1 MSASIFHNEFLI
13 KLEEKRLNIG
23 LAGCGHLGKIHSKLI
38 NEITLTDPRV
48 NFMGIYDLDKSIAES
63 VSSQYSVKA
72 YESLDA
78 MLSEINTL
86 VIVTPTSTHYE
97 TAVKALEKNIN
108 IFIEKPVTSSLK
120 EAESLIQKA
129 KGKQV
134 KIQVGHVERF
144 NPALVALDK
153 FEIRPMF
160 IESHRLS
167 QFNPRGT
174 DVSVIQDLMIHDID
188 IILHLAKS
196 KVKKIDA
203 NGVAVI
209 SDEIDI
215 ANARLTLESGC
226 VANLTSSRISLKKMR
241 KMRIFQN
248 NAYISVDFLNNKSEV
263 FRLTGKDTETSGMT
277 FDISDTK
284 KIVYDEPKPDNPENI
299 NPIKNELESFFSS
312 IINNQPVKVTLSA
325 GKEAVEVADK
335 IIQIIKEGN

>member
-1 MSASIFHNEFLI
+1 MADKN
-13 KLEEKRLNIG
+13 LNIG
-23 LAGCGHLGKIHSKLI
+23 LAGCGHLGKIHTRLI
-38 NEITLTDPRV
+38 SEIAKTDPRIK
-48 NFMGIYDLDKSIAES
+48 FKGIFDPDTETAAA
-63 VSSQYSVKA
+63 VSGEYKVKA
-72 YESLDA
+72 YNSIDELLRETD
-78 MLSEINTL
+78 TL
-86 VIVTPTSTHYE
+86 IIVTPTSTHFE
-97 TAVKALEKNIN
+97 IASKALNKDIN
-108 IFIEKPVTSSLK
+108 VFIEKPVTGSLS
-120 EAESLIQKA
+120 EAEALIKQA
-129 KGKQV
+129 EGKPV

-144 NPALVALDK
+144 NPALVALER
-153 FEIRPMF
+153 FEMKPMF
-160 IESHRLS
+160 IESHRLA

-263 FRLTGKDTETSGMT
+263 FRLTDKETEATGMT
-277 FDISDTK
+277 FDLNDTK
-284 KIVYDEPKPDNPENI
+284 KIVYDEPKPENPENI
-299 NPIKNELESFFSS
+299 NPIKNELESFFESVLT
-312 IINNQPVKVTLSA
+312 NKPVKVTLTA

-335 IIQIIKEGN
+335 IIQIIKNGNQGN

>member
-1 MSASIFHNEFLI
+1 MKNKI
-13 KLEEKRLNIG
+13 LNIG
-23 LAGCGHLGKIHSKLI
+23 LTGCGHLGKIHTRLI
-38 NEITLTDPRV
+38 NEITSPNSSYTFKGVFDSDSS
-48 NFMGIYDLDKSIAES
+48 ITETISKEYDVKGYNTLDE
-63 VSSQYSVKA
+63 
-72 YESLDA
+72 
-78 MLSEINTL
+78 MLGDIDTL

-97 TAVKALEKNIN
+97 IAQKALSKNIN
-108 IFIEKPVTSSLK
+108 IFIEKPVTSSLS
-120 EAESLIQKA
+120 EAEMLIRESA
-129 KGKQV
+129 GKDL

-144 NPALVALDK
+144 NPALVSLAK
-153 FEIRPMF
+153 FELKPLF
-160 IESHRLS
+160 IESHRLA

-188 IILHLAKS
+188 IILHLAGS
-196 KVKKIDA
+196 KVRKIDA

-215 ANARLTLESGC
+215 ANARLTLENGC

-263 FRLTGKDTETSGMT
+263 FRLTDINTESTGMSYPL
-277 FDISDTK
+277 SDTK

-299 NPIKNELESFFSS
+299 NPIKNELESFFES
-312 IINNQPVKVTLSA
+312 IVNDTPVKVTLEA

-335 IIQIIKEGN
+335 IIEIIKKGS

>member
-1 MSASIFHNEFLI
+1 MAD
-13 KLEEKRLNIG
+13 KKLNIG
-23 LAGCGHLGKIHSKLI
+23 LTGCGHLGKIHTRLI
-38 NEITLTDPRV
+38 SEIAKTDPRIT
-48 NFMGIYDLDKSIAES
+48 FKGIFDLDSETASS
-63 VSSQYSVKA
+63 VSSEYKVEAYS
-72 YESLDA
+72 SLEE
-78 MLSEINTL
+78 LLGEIDTL
-86 VIVTPTSTHYE
+86 IIVTPTSAHFE
-97 TAVKALEKNIN
+97 IAGKALEKNIN
-108 IFIEKPVTSSLK
+108 VFIEKPVTSSLI
-120 EAESLIQKA
+120 EAEALIKQA
-129 KGKQV
+129 EGKQV

-144 NPALVALDK
+144 NPALVALEK
-153 FEIRPMF
+153 FEMKPMF
-160 IESHRLS
+160 IESHRLA

-196 KVKKIDA
+196 PVKKIDA

-263 FRLTGKDTETSGMT
+263 FRLTDKDTETSGMT
-277 FDISDTK
+277 FDLNDTK
-284 KIVYDEPKPDNPENI
+284 KIVYDEPKPENPENI
-299 NPIKNELESFFSS
+299 NPIKNELESFFES
-312 IINNQPVKVTLSA
+312 IIKDKPVKVTLTA

-335 IIQIIKEGN
+335 IIQIIKNGN